1 MVSAHILLSYWEHT
15 ALSQWQIIAPFGPG
29 ILLQKQISK
38 SCLEQGKTHDT
49 EKVPKSFSLNEQADH
64 LIYSCWSNFAHWFY
78 FNAFYSKK
86 AHRNLPSRCSISL
99 TLTLLKKNV
108 LYSKHESQL
117 SEVLAGKSK
126 LTNQVKLKFCARQL
140 FHLEHS
146 DSFRNIKQPHPS
158 SQYKKHNGFCKF

>member
-1 MVSAHILLSYWEHT
+1 MTNNRTIWAWYFVTKADLKIMFGTGQNTWYRKSTKILFIKWTSW
-15 ALSQWQIIAPFGPG
+15 PFN
-29 ILLQKQISK
+29 LQL
-38 SCLEQGKTHDT
+38 LEQFCT
-49 EKVPKSFSLNEQADH
+49 
-64 LIYSCWSNFAHWFY
+64 LIFFFY